1 MIACYL
7 SMAVLI
13 ITLCVFGRFFI
24 SRIIFAVKLRALCRS
39 RGAEMRA
46 TSAFWWF
53 KSISSKNC
61 DFYIETDKTV
71 FSVKLIG
78 FISKKNM
85 ICFIDERH
93 YSRKNMSFQFHGSAF
108 QIEYKTHEMPAH
120 NFMYKYGSDH
130 IKNWEPCYV
139 ICPKILKIS
148 KADGNSMRE
157 LCSGDK
163 VGLINVYESSG
174 FLSMI
179 GYYRREQV

>member
-7 SMAVLI
+7 SIAILI
-13 ITLCVFGRFFI
+13 CVFCIFGRYFI

-39 RGAEMRA
+39 QGAEMRA

-93 YSRKNMSFQFHGSAF
+93 YSRKNMSFQFHGPAF

-120 NFMYKYGSDH
+120 NFRYKYGSDH

-148 KADGNSMRE
+148 KADGNSMTE
-157 LCSGDK
+157 LCSGDN
-163 VGLINVYESSG
+163 VGLTAVYEASG

-179 GYYRREQV
+179 EAYGRNQI

>member
-1 MIACYL
+1 MIAYYL
-7 SMAVLI
+7 SAAFLI
-13 ITLCVFGRFFI
+13 CVFCIFGRYVVL
-24 SRIIFAVKLRALCRS
+24 RLIFAVKLRTLCRS
-39 RGAEMRA
+39 QGAKLRS
-46 TSAFWWF
+46 TSLFFWL
-53 KSISSKNC
+53 KSINSKNC
-61 DFYIETDKTV
+61 DFYIETEKSV

-85 ICFIDERH
+85 ICFIDEKH

-120 NFMYKYGSDH
+120 NFRYKYTADH
-130 IKNWEPCYV
+130 TLNWAPCYV

-148 KADGNSMRE
+148 KADGNSMIE

-163 VGLINVYESSG
+163 IGHTAVYEAAG

-179 GYYRREQV
+179 GSLGSKR